1 MISKMDQKVI
11 LSCNYSDTKVRELR
25 ELFEVLT
32 SNMNDSLDRLDQDY
46 ETKWIVQRKLEERS
60 EILERQFMRETS
72 HLRRQTRL
80 NFRDLIPPLHQVS

>member
-1 MISKMDQKVI
+1 MDQKVI

-46 ETKWIVQRKLEERS
+46 ETKWIVQRKLE
-60 EILERQFMRETS
+60 
-72 HLRRQTRL
+72 
-80 NFRDLIPPLHQVS
+80 